1 MRFWLIVLFVVF
13 GLIPCLASYV
23 WTVKTS
29 EQRAIS
35 VRTAEIQN
43 QCTILSNQLNSY
55 QYLTNPSS
63 EVIDANLTQLTNI
76 YNGRV
81 MIINQNLDVIKDTY
95 GLDEGKTMVSENV
108 IRCLRQGKSTSY
120 YDKKNRYV
128 EVTAPVISEEKA
140 VTGVMLASVSMD
152 TVLDGI
158 RMLRAQGGAVLI
170 VVFLVV
176 LSLGILVAGWF
187 VRPLGRIT
195 ASIENV
201 TEGYESEWLHVG
213 TFSETGQ
220 LSDAFNKML
229 GRLKQLNDSREE
241 FVSNVSHELK
251 TPLTSMKVLADS
263 LLAQENVPIELY
275 QEFMGDIAKE
285 IDRENDIIND
295 LLTLVKMDKT
305 AQNLNISQV
314 NVNDL
319 LELILKRLRPIAEK
333 KQIEIV
339 LESFRPVTA
348 EIDENA
354 NATLLSR
361 KLQDKIDKYKA
372 PGGYEVKLSG
382 DATQTTDMLKQMGKA
397 LALGFM
403 LIYLVMVAQFQSLLS
418 PFIVIFTVPLAF
430 TGGMIGLGFFGMSI
444 SAMALMGFMILMGT
458 VVNNGIVFVDY
469 VNQLRIGGM
478 SKREAL
484 IETGKTRMR
493 PILMTALTTIL
504 SMSVMVFSQDAGNA
518 MQKGM
523 AVVVAF
529 GLLYAT
535 LMTLFIVPVM
545 YDILYRKQ
553 KKSGYTT
560 IHSPQKYN
568 TNSGKY
574 LVPVFA

>member
-108 IRCLRQGKSTSY
+108 IRCLRQGKSMSY

-152 TVLDGI
+152 TVLDGT

-285 IDRENDIIND
+285 IDRENDIISD

-305 AQNLNISQV
+305 VQGLNIRQI
-314 NVNDL
+314 NINEL
-319 LELILKRLRPIAEK
+319 LEAILKRLKPIADK
-333 KQIEIV
+333 KKIEVV
-339 LESFRPVTA
+339 LESFRPVSA
-348 EIDENA
+348 EIDEMKAMIQERETTAVKDEEQESAYLDAYNK
-354 NATLLSR
+354 LMLSSHAVHT
-361 KLQDKIDKYKA
+361 D
-372 PGGYEVKLSG
+372 G
-382 DATQTTDMLKQMGKA
+382 DSLDEAFARGMMLHHQ
-397 LALGFM
+397 
-403 LIYLVMVAQFQSLLS
+403 
-418 PFIVIFTVPLAF
+418 
-430 TGGMIGLGFFGMSI
+430 
-444 SAMALMGFMILMGT
+444 
-458 VVNNGIVFVDY
+458 
-469 VNQLRIGGM
+469 
-478 SKREAL
+478 
-484 IETGKTRMR
+484 
-493 PILMTALTTIL
+493 
-504 SMSVMVFSQDAGNA
+504 
-518 MQKGM
+518 M
-523 AVVVAF
+523 AVDMSNAILVHTEDEAVKKLAQN
-529 GLLYAT
+529 
-535 LMTLFIVPVM
+535 IVDAQQEEITQM
-545 YDILYRKQ
+545 QSILDDLP
-553 KKSGYTT
+553 KS
-560 IHSPQKYN
+560 
-568 TNSGKY
+568 
-574 LVPVFA
+574 